1 MSVPSR
7 PILGIRQGRF
17 PGPFPALHDAIKLFL
32 VSKAAQDVPPGI
44 RQAIVRVHVPEAG
57 VRPIVQVAEPE
68 PATTRKEHPQMRH
81 AALKIYPQSGINE
94 GRSPLR
100 SADSP
105 PLCGYAATEGGKA
118 AQDVP
123 PGMRQARGREHAP
136 EAAERPI
143 AQAAEPEPF
152 PQRSGSAARMDSIRI
167 TSG

>member
-44 RQAIVRVHVPEAG
+44 RQAIVRVHVPEAAD
-57 VRPIVQVAEPE
+57 RPIVQVAEPE

-100 SADSP
+100 FADSP
-105 PLCGYAATEGGKA
+105 PMRLRRDGGRKGGAGRATRHSSGQRARARTGGRRSPHCSGRRTRAIPA
-118 AQDVP
+118 AQWLGYP
-123 PGMRQARGREHAP
+123 Y
-136 EAAERPI
+136 
-143 AQAAEPEPF
+143 
-152 PQRSGSAARMDSIRI
+152 
-167 TSG
+167 

>member
-44 RQAIVRVHVPEAG
+44 RQAIVRVHVPEAAD
-57 VRPIVQVAEPE
+57 RPIVQVAEPE
-68 PATTRKEHPQMRH
+68 PATTRKEPPQMRH

-100 SADSP
+100 FADSP
-105 PLCGYAATEGGKA
+105 PMRLRRDGGRKGGAGSTTRHSPGHCSRSRTGGRRSPHGSGSQTRAIPA
-118 AQDVP
+118 AQWLGYP
-123 PGMRQARGREHAP
+123 Y
-136 EAAERPI
+136 
-143 AQAAEPEPF
+143 
-152 PQRSGSAARMDSIRI
+152 
-167 TSG
+167 

>member
-32 VSKAAQDVPPGI
+32 VTKAAQDVPPGI
-44 RQAIVRVHVPEAG
+44 RQAVVRVHVPEAAD
-57 VRPIVQVAEPE
+57 RPIVQVAEPE

-100 SADSP
+100 FADSP
-105 PLCGYAATEGGKA
+105 PMRLRRDGGRKGGAGCPTWYPPGRCSRARTGGRRPPHSSGCRTRAIPA
-118 AQDVP
+118 AQWLGYP
-123 PGMRQARGREHAP
+123 Y
-136 EAAERPI
+136 
-143 AQAAEPEPF
+143 
-152 PQRSGSAARMDSIRI
+152 
-167 TSG
+167 

>member
-32 VSKAAQDVPPGI
+32 VTKAAQDVPPGI
-44 RQAIVRVHVPEAG
+44 RQAIVRVHVPEAAD
-57 VRPIVQVAEPE
+57 RPIVQVAEPE

-100 SADSP
+100 FADSP
-105 PLCGYAATEGGKA
+105 PMRLRRDGGRKGGAGSSTRHPSGHSTRARTGGRRTPHCSGRRTRAIPA
-118 AQDVP
+118 AQWLGYP
-123 PGMRQARGREHAP
+123 Y
-136 EAAERPI
+136 
-143 AQAAEPEPF
+143 
-152 PQRSGSAARMDSIRI
+152 
-167 TSG
+167 

>member
-17 PGPFPALHDAIKLFL
+17 SGPFPALHDAIKLFL
-32 VSKAAQDVPPGI
+32 VTKAAQDVPPGI
-44 RQAIVRVHVPEAG
+44 RQAIVRVHVPEAAD
-57 VRPIVQVAEPE
+57 RPIVQIAEPE

-81 AALKIYPQSGINE
+81 TALKIYPQVGLMR
-94 GRSPLR
+94 GGPL
-100 SADSP
+100 SASRIHP

-118 AQDVP
+118 AQEDP
-123 PGMRQARGREHAP
+123 PGKRQAIVRGHAP

-143 AQAAEPEPF
+143 AQKAEPEPF
-152 PQRSGSAARMDSIRI
+152 SQRSGSAARVYPIRV

>member
-44 RQAIVRVHVPEAG
+44 RQAIVRVHVPEAAD
-57 VRPIVQVAEPE
+57 RPIVQVAEPE
-68 PATTRKEHPQMRH
+68 PATTRKEPPQMRH

-100 SADSP
+100 FADSP
-105 PLCGYAATEGGKA
+105 PMRLRRDGGRKGGAGRPTRHPSGHCTRTRTGGRRSPHRTGSRTRAIPA
-118 AQDVP
+118 AQWLGYP
-123 PGMRQARGREHAP
+123 Y
-136 EAAERPI
+136 
-143 AQAAEPEPF
+143 
-152 PQRSGSAARMDSIRI
+152 
-167 TSG
+167 

>member
-44 RQAIVRVHVPEAG
+44 RQAIVRVHVPEAAD
-57 VRPIVQVAEPE
+57 RPIVQVAEPE

-100 SADSP
+100 FADSP
-105 PLCGYAATEGGKA
+105 PMRLRRDGGRKGGAGGPTRQPPGHSTRARTGGRRSPQSSGGRTRAIPA
-118 AQDVP
+118 AQWLGYP
-123 PGMRQARGREHAP
+123 Y
-136 EAAERPI
+136 
-143 AQAAEPEPF
+143 
-152 PQRSGSAARMDSIRI
+152 
-167 TSG
+167 